1 MLQEPATLQKSLL
14 FHDLDD
20 LALTRIY
27 QAAQLIS
34 RPHGSFFFMEG
45 DPALHTMVVSVGQ
58 VKLSQ
63 VSEDG
68 QHVILGFIGPYRE
81 FGILSA
87 AKAME
92 YPVSAQAVGD
102 SQAYRWSRQQM
113 ANLVKDYPSIRDNI
127 IQIMARQIAEFQS
140 RIRELSTQRVER
152 RIART
157 VLRLAQ
163 QSGVKTQQ
171 GVLIDLPLSR
181 QDLAEMTGTTLYTVS
196 RFLKQWE
203 AQGLVLSKR
212 EKVIITH
219 PHGLVSIAEDLIA
232 DRS

>member
-1 MLQEPATLQKSLL
+1 MPLRREVLQQALL
-14 FHDLDD
+14 FRDLDS
-20 LALTRIY
+20 AAIQKIS

-34 RPHGSFFFMEG
+34 KPDGSFFFMEG
-45 DPALHTMVVSVGQ
+45 DEAARTYVLIGGQ

-68 QHVILGFIGPYRE
+68 QSVLMGFIGPYRE
-81 FGILSA
+81 FGIVSA
-87 AKAME
+87 ANAVKF
-92 YPVSAQAVGD
+92 PVSAQAVGE
-102 SQAYRWSRQQM
+102 SKAYSWDRQQ
-113 ANLVKDYPSIRDNI
+113 VIGFIQDYPVIRDNI
-127 IQIMARQIAEFQS
+127 IHIMGRQIAEFQS
-140 RIRELSTQRVER
+140 RIRELSTQRAER
-152 RIART
+152 RIARA

-163 QSGVKTQQ
+163 QSGQKTEQ
-171 GVLIDLPLSR
+171 GILIDLPLSR

-219 PHGLVSIAEDLIA
+219 PHGLVQIAEDLI
-232 DRS
+232 S